1 MIGSVLRVRYE
12 ITALVGETPIFQVY
26 AAKDRL
32 QAREVCVRLLKE
44 PFAAEPEFISKLQ
57 EVVKLHQGIQHPHLE
72 RFLEMEA
79 EEGTAFLVTEL
90 SKGTILRERLRKLG
104 TLSVPVAVSSA
115 IVICEAVQA
124 LHTENRVHGDIGS
137 HNVVINADGDTKVQL
152 YGTWQAYAFS
162 QTAGHAALPDMAAY
176 LAPEISRGAMPSA
189 ASDVYAIGV
198 LLYEML
204 AGRQPFMADTPVAV
218 ALKHLNEGVPNVRMM
233 NPSVPIVLAEIVK
246 KAMDKE
252 PASRYVNAGDLLAD
266 LRILQDALRF
276 GRTLA
281 WPLRESR
288 TAPITPVVAEKPQVA
303 PTMSAI
309 RPESTKPAK
318 EPKPAKAAKEPR
330 GRRVEVAT
338 AGAPSVL
345 IEKEAPDVPVWVK
358 TLIAFFAGLLAVLV
372 VIYVVF
378 NLNKPKM
385 VEVPALKRLTF
396 SEATSRLDEL
406 KLKARVQ
413 RRETDENVPAE
424 QVLRSSPAGGE
435 KVFEGSTV
443 NLVVSL
449 GSAMVEIPDLKGVN
463 VDEAKRIL
471 TSIGLEIDPSV
482 EQVASARVG
491 KGLILDQEPPKG
503 KKVQRS
509 STVKVKIS
517 AGELSSRERREMNT
531 RYNYRLEIGLEDI
544 TTNVKLRIDMVDA
557 RETRTIYEKEHEPGD
572 RFPVIASGY
581 GKKVTFKFYY
591 DGEWV
596 KDQDAAIEDE
606 PVDEN

>member
-1 MIGSVLRVRYE
+1 LIGSVLRVRYE
-12 ITALVGETPIFQVY
+12 ITAALGDTPMFQVY

-44 PFAAEPEFISKLQ
+44 PFADEPEFISKLQ
-57 EVVKLHQGIQHPHLE
+57 EVTKNLQGIQHPHLE

-90 SKGTILRERLRKLG
+90 SKGTVLRERLRKLG

-115 IVICEAVQA
+115 IVICEAIQA

-162 QTAGHAALPDMAAY
+162 QSAGHAALPDMAAY

-189 ASDVYAIGV
+189 ASDVYGIGV

-204 AGRQPFMADTPVAV
+204 AGRQPFIADTPVAV

-246 KAMDKE
+246 KAMSKE
-252 PASRYVNAGDLLAD
+252 PVTRYIDAGDLLAD

-288 TAPITPVVAEKPQVA
+288 TAPITPIVAEKPKVA
-303 PTMSAI
+303 PTMSAT
-309 RPESTKPAK
+309 RETAKPAK
-318 EPKPAKAAKEPR
+318 EPKPSKPAKEPR

-338 AGAPSVL
+338 AGAPRVL

-463 VDEAKRIL
+463 VDEATRIL
-471 TSIGLEIDPSV
+471 TSIGLETDPSV
-482 EQVASARVG
+482 EQVASAQVG
-491 KGLILDQEPPKG
+491 KGLILDQQPPKG
-503 KKVQRS
+503 KKVQRG

-517 AGELSSRERREMNT
+517 AGELTSRERREMNT

-544 TTNVKLRIDMVDA
+544 TTKVRLRIDMVDA

-596 KDQDAAIEDE
+596 KDQEAT
-606 PVDEN
+606 VDEEPADENQ